1 METFD
6 QTNDSQRVRCPVV
19 FRNLQSATLSQ
30 GSFDTSSP
38 PAEGNLERRRDGPA
52 GGLVRLLQGH
62 HDEALEPQVRLD
74 VLGHDGDLLDVPGA
88 QVSSNRSEK

>member
-1 METFD
+1 MD
-6 QTNDSQRVRCPVV
+6 PVLTIV
-19 FRNLQSATLSQ
+19 GLGSKSEILKFCK
-30 GSFDTSSP
+30 GSFVSRDP
-38 PAEGNLERRRDGPA
+38 PVEGNLELCRDGPA

-88 QVSSNRSEK
+88 QVTSNRSEK